1 MKKLITIFGHAAFFL
16 NVFLIFLLLME
27 DRIGN
32 LSPWM
37 QAAGRLHPMVLHFP
51 IALWIVALAFEW
63 MGEKDVA
70 HPAWNKRIEFLLSFT
85 AFSAAAAAV
94 FGLLL
99 YTSGAYENGS
109 QLQWHKWLG
118 AIVSFLALGLVW
130 LRKSIY
136 LIYKVS
142 LIAGV
147 IVVMIAGHLGA
158 GITHGNDFLTAPFKS
173 KREPLADIQKAQL
186 FRDIIQPILD
196 EKCTGC
202 HNPNK
207 AKGGLQLISQA
218 AIMKGGEDGA
228 VIIPGN
234 PDSSMF
240 YYFLLLPLFD
250 EKHMPPE
257 GKPQPDQEEIALIH
271 WWIANGADFK
281 KQVSAVNTPD
291 SIRHIIQ
298 QKYGQASPLDGI
310 NIAFANHETIRSLN
324 STGRNV
330 RQISADKPYIDVF
343 LGSRKEIAAKE
354 WKELNAIKNQ
364 IVSIDCSHSTL
375 GKEAVGFIAGF
386 PHLQKLHLQH
396 TDVTSGQLSAL
407 KQLQYLEYINV
418 SGTEVTV
425 ESLNHLRNL
434 KSLKKVYL
442 YESNI
447 PTDSIIQ
454 FAKAN
459 KQLRV
464 GYTPDL
470 SSDSAF
476 SGRLSEP
483 IVKADSL
490 LFRNHA
496 TVEMSFRLKGV
507 NIHYTTNGKTPDENS
522 PRYENILKID
532 SSCELKVIAV
542 RPGWKNSAVV
552 TNSFLRARYQPVR
565 AVLAKQPD
573 KRYAARGDSTLI
585 DMERGSTSQGDGKYL
600 GFEGEDLD
608 AQIDLG
614 SLTEVNTVAVG
625 YLLNHGGYIVAPAKV
640 EIWGSVF
647 GGQRMKLL
655 SSTQHRDTG
664 FIAGSSQR
672 VSYHFLNKTPV
683 RFLRIKMIN
692 GKKLPSWHPAKG
704 SKSWLFVD
712 EVVVN

>member
-1 MKKLITIFGHAAFFL
+1 MKKLITIFGHAAFFM

-63 MGEKDVA
+63 MGKKDAV
-70 HPAWNKRIEFLLSFT
+70 HPAWNYRIEFLLSFT
-85 AFSAAAAAV
+85 AVTAAAAAV

-118 AIVSFLALGLVW
+118 ATVSFLALGLVW
-130 LRKSIY
+130 LRKSFTVV
-136 LIYKVS
+136 YKIS

-147 IVVMIAGHLGA
+147 VVVMIAGHLGA

-228 VIIPGN
+228 VIIPGH

-240 YYFLLLPLFD
+240 YNYLLLPLFD

-271 WWIANGADFK
+271 WWIVNGADFK
-281 KQVSAVNTPD
+281 NQVSAVKTPD
-291 SIRHIIQ
+291 SIRNIIQ

-310 NIAFANHETIRSLN
+310 NIAFASPETIKELN
-324 STGRNV
+324 TTGRNV

-343 LGSRKEIAAKE
+343 LGSRKEITPGE
-354 WKELNAIKNQ
+354 WQELNAIKNQ
-364 IVSIDCSHSTL
+364 IVSIDCSHSTI
-375 GKEAVGFIAGF
+375 GKDAIGIIAGF

-396 TDVTSGQLSAL
+396 TDVTSEQLSAL
-407 KQLQYLEYINV
+407 KQLSYLEYINV
-418 SGTEVTV
+418 SGSAVTV
-425 ESLNHLRNL
+425 EALDQLRSFKNL
-434 KSLKKVYL
+434 RKVYL

-447 PTDSIIQ
+447 PADSIRN
-454 FAKAN
+454 FATAN

-476 SGRLSEP
+476 AGRLSEP
-483 IVKADSL
+483 IVKVDSL

-507 NIHYTTNGKTPDENS
+507 NIHFTTNGKMPDEQS
-522 PRYENILKID
+522 PRYANNLKID

-552 TNSFLRARYQPVR
+552 TNSLLRSRYQPVR

-573 KRYAARGDSTLI
+573 KRYAAKGDTTLI

-608 AQIDLG
+608 AQLDLG
-614 SLTEVNTVAVG
+614 ALTEVNSVAVG
-625 YLLNHGGYIVAPAKV
+625 YLLNHGGYIVAPVKV

-655 SSTQHRDTG
+655 STTQHRDTG
-664 FIAGSSQR
+664 FISGSSQR
-672 VSYHFLNKTPV
+672 LSKHVLNKTPV
-683 RFLRIKMIN
+683 RFLRVKVIN
-692 GKKLPSWHPAKG
+692 GKKLPLWHPAKG

-712 EVVVN
+712 EIVVN